1 MDSRMDPDLDDRLR
15 ALFKRLGQAEGA
27 RVPPLAR
34 VLERTPGRPRLTPTW
49 ALVRR
54 AALVASVFALAAVG
68 LWRLTPTHAPV
79 PPRSSADL
87 HLDLDLALLHW
98 TSPTA
103 ALLTGQ
109 EHYVAGTAGPSGPAA
124 GRGTGE

>member
-15 ALFKRLGQAEGA
+15 ALFERLDQAEAA

-54 AALVASVFALAAVG
+54 AALVASVFALATVG

-79 PPRSSADL
+79 PQRSSA
-87 HLDLDLALLHW
+87 DLDLALLHW

-109 EHYVAGTAGPSGPAA
+109 EHYVAETAGPSGTAA
-124 GRGTGE
+124 GRGTGERR